1 MKSKRLATCL
11 VQLCTLL
18 LSTQAAHAQVV
29 GSVFNL
35 SGMLVARSA
44 DGATRVLAVNSQ
56 VREGDTLS
64 TERNSYARVIF
75 KDDAQVTLQPES
87 MLVVTR
93 YAYDADK
100 PQQDKVELG
109 LAQGGFRSTAG
120 KLAQRSADATVINT
134 PAGAIKGSASLVVSL
149 TPQGSSSREKTQ

>member
-1 MKSKRLATCL
+1 MKSKKLFLLA
-11 VQLCTLL
+11 VL
-18 LSTQAAHAQVV
+18 LSAQAVCAQAV
-29 GSVFNL
+29 GTITDL
-35 SGMLVARSA
+35 SGMLVSRGA
-44 DGATRVLAVNSQ
+44 DGVSRVLAVNSQ

-64 TERNSYARVIF
+64 TQRDSYARVVF
-75 KDDAQVTLQPES
+75 KDDAQVLLQPES

-120 KLAQRSADATVINT
+120 KLAQRSAQATVINT
-134 PAGAIKGSASLVVSL
+134 PMGALQGSASMVVSL
-149 TPQGSSSREKTQ
+149 NPFRP